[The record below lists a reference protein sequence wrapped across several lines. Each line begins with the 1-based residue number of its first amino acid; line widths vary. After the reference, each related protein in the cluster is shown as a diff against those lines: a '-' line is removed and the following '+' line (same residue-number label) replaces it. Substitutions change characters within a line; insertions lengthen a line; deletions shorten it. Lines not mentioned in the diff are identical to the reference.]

1 MRRIGRREA
10 QAAEHDAPGSG
21 DAAGRFDASPAE
33 RGGRAKPIR
42 GVRIEARA
50 VGVFFPGGREAVR
63 GVDLDL
69 RPGEVLGVVGPN
81 GAGKSTLAKAMAG
94 LLPPSSGEV
103 RIDGAPAGSLGRRE
117 LARRIAWLAQDVPP
131 DLTFTA
137 AEVVLMGRSPH
148 LGVLGLDGPG
158 DREAAWEALR
168 ATGAAG
174 FADRSMVALSGGE
187 RRRVLLARILA
198 QEAPTWIL
206 DEPTTHLDLAHQQLA
221 LRLARDHAERGG
233 ATLCVLHDIT
243 QARACCDRVAVIAG
257 GELRALG
264 APGEVLR
271 PPLLR
276 EIFGV
281 RFVEVTHPETGAI
294 HVVAL

>member
-1 MRRIGRREA
+1 VRGVDTRFEGRSRA
-10 QAAEHDAPGSG
+10 DDPSAPA
-21 DAAGRFDASPAE
+21 DPPPAE
-33 RGGRAKPIR
+33 RGDAAANLGAS
-42 GVRIEARA
+42 RIEARA
-50 VGVFFPGGREAVR
+50 VRVVFPGGREAVR

-69 RPGEVLGVVGPN
+69 RPGEVLGLVGPN

-94 LLPPSSGEV
+94 LLSPSSGEV
-103 RIDGAPAGSLGRRE
+103 RIDGAPAGSLRRRE
-117 LARRIAWLAQDVPP
+117 LARRIAWLAQDVPA
-131 DLTFTA
+131 DLAFTA

-148 LGVLGLDGPG
+148 LGALGLDGPG
-158 DREAAWEALR
+158 DRHAVWEALR
-168 ATGAAG
+168 ATSASDL
-174 FADRSMVALSGGE
+174 ADRPMEALSGGE

-198 QEAPTWIL
+198 QGAPTWIL

-221 LRLARDHAERGG
+221 LRLARDHADRGG
-233 ATLCVLHDIT
+233 STLCVLHDIT
-243 QARACCDRVAVIAG
+243 QAHACCDRVAVIAG

-271 PPLLR
+271 PALLQ

-281 RFVEVTHPETGAI
+281 RFVEVTHPETGKA